1 MISEFLNKMPLG
13 DVAKIAGLDVQ
24 LGRWIDRLAA
34 NESPD
39 DFARC
44 VERDI
49 EAIIGGLESGAKVRE
64 KDGEDRLTDEIV
76 QSLRHMGYQATR
88 DEGQNGNCDV
98 TVRSRDD
105 RFLWLAE
112 AKIHKD
118 YDYLWDGFLQLTT
131 RYSTGTNRC
140 SRGAMLIYIRNFDA
154 KSVMDTWLQEL
165 AQRTFDNRIGVSCQA
180 DPANPLRLDSVHP
193 HKKSG
198 QDYGVRHFGIVL
210 HVGAEDKSARETA
223 ARAKA
228 RDARAGIRSI
238 RNPKAA

>member
-1 MISEFLNKMPLG
+1 MIGEVLKKMPLG
-13 DVAKIAGLDVQ
+13 DVAKIAGLDAQ

-39 DFARC
+39 AFADC
-44 VERDI
+44 VERDV
-49 EAIIGGLESGAKVRE
+49 EAIIGGLESNAKVRE

-98 TVRSRDD
+98 TVRSKNDQ
-105 RFLWLAE
+105 FLWLAE

-118 YDYLWDGFLQLTT
+118 YDYLWQGFLQLTT

-140 SRGAMLIYIRNFDA
+140 SRGAMLIYIRNVDA
-154 KSVMDTWLQEL
+154 RSVMDTWLEEL
-165 AQRTFDNRIGVSCQA
+165 GQRTFDSGIGVSCKP

-198 QDYGVRHFGIVL
+198 QDYAVRHFGIVL
-210 HVGAEDKSARETA
+210 HVGAEDKSAKATD

-228 RDARAGIRSI
+228 RAAGVASRAKPK
-238 RNPKAA
+238 PKAA